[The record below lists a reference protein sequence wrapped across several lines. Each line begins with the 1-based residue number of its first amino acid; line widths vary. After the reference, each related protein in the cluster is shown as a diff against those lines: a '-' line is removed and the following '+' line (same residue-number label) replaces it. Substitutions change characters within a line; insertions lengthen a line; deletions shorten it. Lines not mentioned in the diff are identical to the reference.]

1 MDVDVD
7 HRVPFLKWRLIK
19 GIEVANARVGNDDVN
34 AVPSI
39 DHGVPTLRHTF
50 KRGHV
55 TGVGVDFTFMAF
67 RLQCQFLKFV
77 RASCGGP
84 NLVSG
89 FRQGERTRLS
99 DAT

>member
-1 MDVDVD
+1 M
-7 HRVPFLKWRLIK
+7 PFLKRRLVK

-34 AVPSI
+34 AVPGI

-50 KRGHV
+50 RRSHV
-55 TGVGVDFTFMAF
+55 TGVGVDFTCMAF
-67 RLQCQFLKFV
+67 RFQCQFLKLV

-84 NLVSG
+84 NPVSS
-89 FRQGERTRLS
+89 FRQGERTRLT